1 MNWQYL
7 RYFEVVAREEHFTR
21 AADKLH
27 ITQSALSKSIDNLE
41 NEIGVPLFESHGR
54 NIRLT
59 KYGQIF
65 YEHVSSA
72 TAEVEQGIAQ
82 LHDMAG
88 VRGGEVTFASIFSM
102 GAFQIPRLIKG
113 FQAQHP
119 DIKLRLYQKSTSD
132 ILRDVLE
139 GTADLGFVGEFPRQG
154 EYAGID
160 AEPISV
166 EEILLAVPLDHP
178 LASRTTPV
186 AFQELLDESFI
197 GWTGNTGI
205 IHSIRM
211 TLERAGLGDVK
222 LRETYQGAE
231 ENCVASL
238 VREGLG
244 IALIADNPLTHREG
258 LAFLHIKDPHFFR
271 TLYLVWK
278 KGKYLSPA
286 TKAFKYYVLSK
297 MNEG

>member
-166 EEILLAVPLDHP
+166 EEILLAVPW
-178 LASRTTPV
+178 TTP
-186 AFQELLDESFI
+186 
-197 GWTGNTGI
+197 WP
-205 IHSIRM
+205 
-211 TLERAGLGDVK
+211 
-222 LRETYQGAE
+222 
-231 ENCVASL
+231 L
-238 VREGLG
+238 V
-244 IALIADNPLTHREG
+244 PLQ
-258 LAFLHIKDPHFFR
+258 
-271 TLYLVWK
+271 W
-278 KGKYLSPA
+278 
-286 TKAFKYYVLSK
+286 LSK
-297 MNEG
+297 SC